1 MPSYVFLF
9 IFFSCRSVILPIS
22 PMINSNNLSIISIDL
37 LITTSRY
44 RSVICLLYLS
54 SLRLDIDLLI
64 TTVIY
69 LSYLS
74 SLSPATDPFYHITPS
89 PLGSPRTLLGDGP
102 QLSEVEVPERLHE
115 LLEQARG
122 ASGHAF
128 DLQVG
133 GMRDISRLHFVCVYD
148 LVVLCK

>member
-1 MPSYVFLF
+1 M
-9 IFFSCRSVILPIS
+9 
-22 PMINSNNLSIISIDL
+22 
-37 LITTSRY
+37 
-44 RSVICLLYLS
+44 ICLSYLS
-54 SLRLDIDLLI
+54 SHRLDIDLLI

-74 SLSPATDPFYHITPS
+74 SLRPAIDPFYHNTPS

-122 ASGHAF
+122 AGGHAF

-133 GMRDISRLHFVCVYD
+133 GMRGTDRLHFVCVYD
-148 LVVLCK
+148 LVVLCKQRGFGSRKGIRL